1 MPVIK
6 IRAPNR
12 IMRRKN
18 IEVEIS
24 NDFSRNLPNIKNRS
38 DGANAERHLGHS
50 LDSSEFFASFEN

>member
-18 IEVEIS
+18 IEVDIS
-24 NDFSRNLPNIKNRS
+24 DDFRNLPNIKNRS
-38 DGANAERHLGHS
+38 DGANAER
-50 LDSSEFFASFEN
+50 

>member
-18 IEVEIS
+18 IEVEIGD
-24 NDFSRNLPNIKNRS
+24 DFKNLPNIKNRS